1 MGVMPSADEVPD
13 TTFRITVA
21 SLFDKRVRLQPDSIA
36 LEEGPDRWTYRELSQ
51 RVNQWA
57 HLLVESG
64 VTTGDRVAVLSENRH
79 EYVEIELAAARIG
92 AIVACLNWRLAD
104 EEMLHCIT
112 LTEPTLL
119 INSPK
124 HASLLHGLEHG
135 VKTVLTLDSELET
148 RLADQPESSPTSDV
162 DPECGLVILYT
173 SGTTGMPKGA
183 VISHRAVLARMVLY
197 TMVLGATGED
207 AFWAWPPM
215 FHMASTDQSLITLM
229 LGGTVVFSDGPD
241 LDVMCDVLS
250 RHQVSWLIAMPG
262 MIDRMIERLEQSKPS
277 IRGVRAV
284 GAMAD
289 LVPFHQIRDLTA
301 LLGAPYLNTFGSTE
315 AGMAPASAGML
326 EPGVL
331 PTSLSK
337 HETPYCE
344 VRLVEVGDGEA
355 GDDVDVALETPGEM
369 LIRGPSLFSG
379 YWNAPQTNLSDFR
392 GGWFHTGDMFVRHED
407 GTLDFV
413 DRCKYMIKTG
423 GENVYPA
430 EIERHLLAH
439 PAVDEAAVV
448 RRRDER
454 WGEVP
459 VAFVALRDTAVTADD
474 LSAALRQRLS
484 SYKLPKAVHVI
495 TEAEFPRSTTGK
507 VQRHELEIRF
517 ASVLA

>member
-1 MGVMPSADEVPD
+1 MPSADEVPD
-13 TTFRITVA
+13 TTFRLTVTT
-21 SLFDKRVRLQPDSIA
+21 LFDKRVRLQPDSVA
-36 LEEGPDRWTYRELSQ
+36 LEEGSARWTYRELSQ
-51 RVNQWA
+51 RVDRWA
-57 HLLVESG
+57 HLLLEAG
-64 VTTGDRVAVLSENRH
+64 VNPGDRVAFLSENRH

-104 EEMLHCIT
+104 EEMQHCIT
-112 LTEPTLL
+112 LTEPTL
-119 INSPK
+119 IITSPK
-124 HASLLHGLEHG
+124 HAALLDGLRHG
-135 VKTVLTLDSELET
+135 VDTVLTLGAEVER
-148 RLADQPESSPTSDV
+148 RLASQPAGSPDHDV

-183 VISHRAVLARMVLY
+183 VISHRAMLARMVLY
-197 TMVLGATGED
+197 TQVLGATGED

-229 LGGTVVFSDGPD
+229 LGGTVILSDGPD
-241 LDVMCDVLS
+241 LDTMGDLLG
-250 RHQVSWLIAMPG
+250 RHRISWLVAMPG
-262 MIDRMIERLEQSKPS
+262 MIDRMIERLEQDKPS

-344 VRLVEVGDGEA
+344 VRLVEVGDGEP
-355 GDDVDVALETPGEM
+355 GDDVDVPLETPGEM

-379 YWNAPQTNLSDFR
+379 YWNAPLTNRSDFR

-459 VAFVALRDTAVTADD
+459 VAFVALRDAAVTVAD
-474 LSAALRQRLS
+474 LSAALRERLS
-484 SYKLPKAVHVI
+484 SYKLPKAIHVI

-517 ASVLA
+517 ASVLS